1 MRLAYLTAGA
11 GGMLCG
17 SCMRDNTLAA
27 ALIRQGRKVLLV
39 PVFTPIRTDERDVS
53 QSRVLYGGINVY
65 LQHKSPLFRRVPAFL
80 RRMLDAPALLRA
92 VMRWAGETSGA
103 TAGDLTAA
111 VLEGERGPLSA
122 ELDELIEAVG
132 EFKPDVVHLPDAFFV
147 GLAREIKRRL
157 GVGVVCTLTGE
168 DIFIDKL
175 PAAQRTRV
183 LELIRTRQRDVDAFI
198 AVTRYYGDYA
208 AREFAIDP
216 ARIHHVPLGV
226 HTDDL
231 GSVGPRPTPATFSIG
246 YLARICPE
254 KGLHLLVDA
263 FGRLRAERRDV
274 RLIIG
279 GYLGRPERSYLDKLR
294 TQWRRDGLEDRIDYR
309 GEVDRT
315 GKADLLRACTVLS
328 VPTTYREAK
337 GLSVLEAMAQGVPV
351 VQPAHGSFLE
361 LVGDTG
367 GGVLCRPLDSTDLAA
382 KLAGLMDA
390 PGEVER
396 LGRAG
401 HEAVRSRYS
410 DTIMAQSAW
419 RVVEQCARAAGRSV
433 E

>member
-27 ALIRQGRKVLLV
+27 ALIRQGRKVVLV

-65 LQHKSPLFRRVPAFL
+65 LQHKSPLFRRVPAVL
-80 RRMLDAPALLRA
+80 RRMLDAPSLLRT

-103 TAGDLTAA
+103 AAGDLTAA

-132 EFKPDVVHLPDAFFV
+132 AFEPDVVHLPDVFFV

-175 PAAQRTRV
+175 PAPQRDRV
-183 LELIRTRQRDVDAFI
+183 LNLIRARQRDVDAFI

-208 AREFAIDP
+208 SREFAIDA
-216 ARIHHVPLGV
+216 ARIHPVPLGV
-226 HTDDL
+226 HTEDF
-231 GSVGPRPTPATFSIG
+231 GPPAPRPRPATFTVG

-254 KGLHLLVDA
+254 KGLHLLIDA
-263 FGRLRAERRDV
+263 FSRLRAEGRDV
-274 RLIIG
+274 RLLIG
-279 GYLGRPERSYLDKLR
+279 GYLGRPERSYFDNLR
-294 TQWRRDGLEDRIDYR
+294 NTWRRAGHEDRIDYR
-309 GEVDRT
+309 GEVDRA

-328 VPTTYREAK
+328 VPTIYREAK

-351 VQPAHGSFLE
+351 VQPAHGSFPE
-361 LVGDTG
+361 LIGNTSG
-367 GGVLCRPLDSTDLAA
+367 GLLFAPRDPGDLAV
-382 KLAGLMDA
+382 KLASLMDA
-390 PGEVER
+390 PDETER
-396 LGRAG
+396 LGQAG
-401 HEAVRSRYS
+401 REAVRSRYT

-419 RVVEQCARAAGRSV
+419 RVFEQCARAAGRAAG
-433 E
+433 